1 MDSIS
6 FVLGKAAQAMKRCTE
21 TILHEEDLT
30 NAMTSQQHKSL
41 MQTLRAQGVQKHFIL
56 HWLELVPTA
65 LDQNEEGEGA
75 QKSQSPAFQLFRPL
89 LNQSDLM
96 WIIGVIL

>member
-1 MDSIS
+1 MVSDLEI
-6 FVLGKAAQAMKRCTE
+6 LEELAEAMKRCTE
-21 TILHEEDLT
+21 TILHEEELRST
-30 NAMTSQQHKSL
+30 LTSQQYESL
-41 MQTLRAQGVQKHFIL
+41 VQTLRAQGVQKHFIL

>member
-21 TILHEEDLT
+21 TILHEEDLK
-30 NAMTSQQHKSL
+30 NAMTSQQHTSL
-41 MQTLRAQGVQKHFIL
+41 VQTLRAQGVQKHFIL

-65 LDQNEEGEGA
+65 LDQNEEGERA
-75 QKSQSPAFQLFRPL
+75 QKSQININEQ
-89 LNQSDLM
+89 
-96 WIIGVIL
+96 

>member
-21 TILHEEDLT
+21 TILHEEDLK

-41 MQTLRAQGVQKHFIL
+41 VQTLRAQGVQKHFIL

-65 LDQNEEGEGA
+65 LDQNEEGERA
-75 QKSQSPAFQLFRPL
+75 QKSQININEQ
-89 LNQSDLM
+89 
-96 WIIGVIL
+96 